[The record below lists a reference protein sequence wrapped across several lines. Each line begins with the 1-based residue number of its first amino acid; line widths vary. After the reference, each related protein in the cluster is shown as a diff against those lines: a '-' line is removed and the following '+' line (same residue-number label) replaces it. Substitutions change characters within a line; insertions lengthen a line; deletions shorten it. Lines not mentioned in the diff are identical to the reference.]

1 MRGSRTAALSIITLT
16 GATVMLAGCSGG
28 DDSSSAISGDV
39 ARDQVGTVEPGGV
52 SDLSVGG
59 DAVGA
64 KEGTRAS
71 GNGLLSEVQTDRAVI
86 ATAEMTLRS
95 QDVTAVSYTHLT
107 LPTTP
112 YV

>member
-16 GATVMLAGCSGG
+16 GATVLLAGCSGG
-28 DDSSSAISGDV
+28 GNDSSTAISGDV

-64 KEGTRAS
+64 KEGTKAPETGCSPRFRPIA
-71 GNGLLSEVQTDRAVI
+71 LSSPRP
-86 ATAEMTLRS
+86 R
-95 QDVTAVSYTHLT
+95 
-107 LPTTP
+107 
-112 YV
+112 